1 MHNTA
6 LLVSRTSRTA
16 LAVRLA
22 FAAALI
28 PAWAGAQAT
37 AHHQAYEW
45 KGPAAEA
52 SAPRQTTPGQSPGAP
67 SVRKPGAGHE
77 HH

>member
-1 MHNTA
+1 MREQ
-6 LLVSRTSRTA
+6 L
-16 LAVRLA
+16 
-22 FAAALI
+22 
-28 PAWAGAQAT
+28 GANDYGDPGWFT
-37 AHHQAYEW
+37 HPKGRVAHEW